1 MGGEATNVSFDESLL
16 RQYETAALKNASELL
31 TEAELLLT
39 NKHFARAYFLS
50 VAAIEEV
57 GKASIAFVGRGR
69 KLKSPGVQRQVN
81 LDLRDHSKKITAA
94 FSSSLK
100 NLSAKD
106 LRANL
111 PKITDYGIAL
121 KYGREPSMYTDVD
134 KESSIRSPSEM
145 VRPEAAT
152 DCLRLAKLCLRDT
165 HAFQTNNHP
174 APFSMWQ
181 DRWYEL
187 GAKSSKVWQC
197 EDFGEY
203 LEHMMDQHP
212 VDADY
217 LPRAIVTYYER
228 YFVKKVPFKK

>member
-1 MGGEATNVSFDESLL
+1 MVGEVANVNFDESLL

-31 TEAELLLT
+31 AEAELLLI

-69 KLKSPGVQRQVN
+69 KLKSPGVQRQIN

-100 NLSAKD
+100 NLSAND
-106 LRANL
+106 LRDNL
-111 PKITDYGIAL
+111 LKITNYGIAL
-121 KYGREPSMYTDVD
+121 KDGREPSMYTDVD
-134 KESSIRSPSEM
+134 NESSVRSPSEM

-152 DCLRLAKLCLRDT
+152 DCVRLAKLCLRDT
-165 HAFQTNNHP
+165 GAFQADNQP
-174 APFSMWQ
+174 APFSIWQ

-187 GAKSSKVWQC
+187 GAKASKVWQC

-203 LEHMMDQHP
+203 LEHMLDQHP

-217 LPRAIVTYYER
+217 LPRAIVTYYDS
-228 YFVKKVPFKK
+228 YFIKKVPFQK